1 MSRQVKE
8 GNTKGRENKRGGEKR
23 ESTVYGNGQGNKRV
37 NMLWVGSVYPQSK
50 TWFYEVLHFWLQL
63 IPFHVSFKALETLE
77 FIIQCVSHL
86 WQLNTWTKILEPK
99 K

>member
-37 NMLWVGSVYPQSK
+37 MGGKCLSSKQNMILRSSSLLAPVN
-50 TWFYEVLHFWLQL
+50 TF
-63 IPFHVSFKALETLE
+63 
-77 FIIQCVSHL
+77 SH
-86 WQLNTWTKILEPK
+86 
-99 K
+99 